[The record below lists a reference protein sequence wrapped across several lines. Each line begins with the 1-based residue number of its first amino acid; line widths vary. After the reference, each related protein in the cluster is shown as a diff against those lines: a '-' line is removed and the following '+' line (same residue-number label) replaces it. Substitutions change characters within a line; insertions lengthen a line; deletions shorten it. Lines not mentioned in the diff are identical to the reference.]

1 MKYHMGYRIE
11 DRLSG
16 ILDGLAQVACNT
28 TNPIQAQNLEQQ
40 YPDRMHLVIWKL
52 DSSMLVR
59 DETLS
64 INRLALQ
71 KLRQIPFPV
80 M

>member
-1 MKYHMGYRIE
+1 
-11 DRLSG
+11 
-16 ILDGLAQVACNT
+16 
-28 TNPIQAQNLEQQ
+28 
-40 YPDRMHLVIWKL
+40 MHLVIWKL

-71 KLRQIPFPV
+71 ELRQTAFPV